1 MYDNGVRRTKRD
13 MMDIR
18 ELEPEVIEGLQLAL
32 LPNGCFRVAN
42 TELRRTKGQKYKRG
56 YEARFVVKTEE
67 DLAGIQQ
74 LLHRAGIQYG
84 KPYAKGRQFVQP
96 VYGRQQL
103 EWLLAVMQ
111 L

>member
-1 MYDNGVRRTKRD
+1 MI
-13 MMDIR
+13 DIR

-42 TELRRTKGQKYKRG
+42 TELRRTKGQEYKKG

-67 DLAGIQQ
+67 ELADIQQ
-74 LLHRAGIQYG
+74 LLNRAGIKFG
-84 KPYAKGRQFVQP
+84 KPYAKGKQFVQP
-96 VYGRQQL
+96 VYGKMQL